1 MNTTII
7 ILIVLGAI
15 VLIGVFLYNSLVTKR
30 NRVTEAWS
38 DIDTQLKKRY
48 ELIPNLVSTVKG
60 SANFETSTLEKIVE
74 ARGKA
79 MSAGSVAEHGQ
90 AENMITGALKSIF
103 ALSEN
108 YPDLKTS
115 QNFLS
120 LQADLTDIENKI
132 QSSRRFYNGAVMDY
146 NTAIQT
152 VPTNIIASTFAF
164 KESAFFELDDEA
176 ARKPVEVK
184 F

>member
-79 MSAGSVAEHGQ
+79 MGAGTTAEHAD

-108 YPDLKTS
+108 YPDLKSS

-120 LQADLTDIENKI
+120 LQAELADIENKI
-132 QSSRRFYNGAVMDY
+132 QSARRFYNGAVMDY

-152 VPTNIIASTFAF
+152 VPTNMIASAFAF